1 MLRYLSVGQL
11 VKSVAGR
18 DKNRWMIVVEVID
31 DDYVLVADGK
41 SRKIERPKK
50 KKIKHLSKTNTIFE
64 DISKKIIQGT
74 LTNHLIRKKI
84 AAQSGEDKGDEKSDI

>member
-50 KKIKHLSKTNTIFE
+50 K
-64 DISKKIIQGT
+64 
-74 LTNHLIRKKI
+74 
-84 AAQSGEDKGDEKSDI
+84 